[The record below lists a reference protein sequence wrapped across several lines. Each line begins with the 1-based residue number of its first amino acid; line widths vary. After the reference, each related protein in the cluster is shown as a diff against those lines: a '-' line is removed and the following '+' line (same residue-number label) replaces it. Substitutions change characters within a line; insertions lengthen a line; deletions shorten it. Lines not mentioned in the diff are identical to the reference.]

1 MRCLIRMAQLN
12 KLKVFRDDSG
22 SVCAYC
28 AVHRA
33 DVKIGDEAVSVFKA
47 EIAVSRDQRGRA
59 LSKNF
64 IAIEF
69 LRHLFLHPFRKTY
82 FLSAYV
88 HPASY
93 RMAAGTFWK
102 LYPSWRRPTPP
113 EIEHLMNQ
121 LADALEY
128 ARNDERPWTRKV
140 GWIPREDDKHRAHWQ
155 AHPNADIRYFLE
167 RNPNY
172 PRGDGLLSITPITPT
187 NILGSS
193 AIRNCE
199 RLTRALRIR
208 RGTYEIEPRAPS
220 SSH

>member
-1 MRCLIRMAQLN
+1 MPAKECFALLKALYPFHNAIFDGIDEQGFAHAMLNSHAQLN

-22 SVCAYC
+22 NVCAYC

-33 DVKIGDEAVSVFKA
+33 DVKIGDKAVSVFKA

-69 LRHLFLHPFRKTY
+69 LRHLLLHPFRKTY

-113 EIEHLMNQ
+113 EMEHLMNQ
-121 LADALEY
+121 LADALDY
-128 ARNDERPWTRKV
+128 AHNDERPWTRRV
-140 GWIPREDDKHRAHWQ
+140 GWIPR
-155 AHPNADIRYFLE
+155 
-167 RNPNY
+167 
-172 PRGDGLLSITPITPT
+172 GDTDVRFT
-187 NILGSS
+187 
-193 AIRNCE
+193 
-199 RLTRALRIR
+199 
-208 RGTYEIEPRAPS
+208 IESGHDPS
-220 SSH
+220 SSPSSVDERRIADPVFSTSCIGTPPIPR